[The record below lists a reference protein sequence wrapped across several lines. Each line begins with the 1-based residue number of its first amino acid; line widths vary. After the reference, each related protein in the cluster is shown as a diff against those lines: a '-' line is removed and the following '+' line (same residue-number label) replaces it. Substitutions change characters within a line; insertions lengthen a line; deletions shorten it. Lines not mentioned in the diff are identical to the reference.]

1 MGKNKHKSDFDMG
14 NVIKYIIK
22 RSRIL
27 LAVTLLAFMVS
38 VIVSLML
45 KPKYRST
52 AIVFPTSPASVAKSV
67 MSTQYITSRG
77 ADILNLGLED
87 ECDQLLQVFLSRELK
102 DSMNVK
108 FGLMQH
114 YGINPMG
121 KYALTRYY
129 DAYDDN
135 FRFRRSEYNSIIV
148 NVYDTDPH
156 LAATMADEIVR
167 LADSL
172 YSRMIRER
180 ALKAFELIKKEYQDM
195 DSLIAVKERRLIEL
209 ANMGVYKYDVQSKEL
224 TRAYYKALQSGKTE
238 LANKIKQS
246 MEIAEHYGIEYTGL
260 HYDLKVLRLQRGS
273 LYYKYTEARAEVEQR
288 LPNKFIVEHPIPADK
303 KAWPRRSIIVLTSTV
318 GAFLFTL
325 LLLVFVD
332 AFKKYI

>member
-1 MGKNKHKSDFDMG
+1 MDKNKHKSDFDMG

-27 LAVTLLAFMVS
+27 LAVTLLAFVVS
-38 VIVSLML
+38 VTVSLML

-52 AIVFPTSPASVAKSV
+52 AILFPTSPASVAKSV
-67 MSTQYITSRG
+67 MNSQYCTSRG
-77 ADILNLGLED
+77 ADILNFGLED
-87 ECDQLLQVFLSRELK
+87 ECDQLLQIFLSRELK

-114 YGINPMG
+114 YNINPMG

-129 DAYDDN
+129 DDYDDN
-135 FRFRRSEYNSIIV
+135 FRFRRSKYNSILV
-148 NVYDTDPH
+148 NVYDTDPQ

-172 YSRMIRER
+172 YSRMIRKR
-180 ALKAFELIKKEYQDM
+180 ALKAFELIKTEYEDL
-195 DSLIAVKERRLIEL
+195 DSLIADKERRLIEL
-209 ANMGVYKYDVQSKEL
+209 ANMGVYDYDIQSKEL
-224 TRAYYKALQSGKTE
+224 TRAYYRALQSGKTE

-246 MEIAEHYGIEYTGL
+246 MEIAEHYGLEYRSL
-260 HYDLKVLRLQRGS
+260 HSELNLLRSQRAS
-273 LYYKYTEARAEVEQR
+273 LYYKYTEARAQLEQR
-288 LPNKFIVEHPIPADK
+288 LPNMFIVEHPIPADK

-332 AFKKYI
+332 SFKKYM